1 MNGTTSIRESAG
13 GLPRLP
19 NPLIGPNCLEVPITG
34 VETKDGAFDGGYAFA
49 DYCPE
54 SRGGYDPASETCMRR
69 RQGSRGRSSP
79 ATTSRTS

>member
-1 MNGTTSIRESAG
+1 MTDHWSPATDCAVTDMNGTDLYANPPADFPG
-13 GLPRLP
+13 FP

-54 SRGGYDPASETCMRR
+54 AR
-69 RQGSRGRSSP
+69 
-79 ATTSRTS
+79 